1 MRNKSVQT
9 CVDDLYIDWILPCV
23 GREGKMGLKTLKV
36 GVIGTGNMGRNHVR
50 NLAAEK
56 KFEMAGFYDVN
67 IEQASETLQ
76 RYGTKVFESMEALLD
91 EVEAVVI
98 AVPSSLHKEVAL
110 LAAEYGVHAL
120 VEKPLATTAE
130 DAEII
135 RKAYEEKGLK
145 LAVGHVERFN
155 PVFKE
160 LKKLVDPGDI
170 FYIEACRYSP
180 YSSSGRITDTS
191 VVEDLMI
198 HDVDLVCA
206 LMEGK
211 EVTSLHGRG
220 EAVRSKRTDFAT
232 CIMDFGGKAHAVVNA
247 SRVSQN
253 KVRTITV
260 HTAEGCICADLL
272 AKTLEIYKSTN
283 LTLDE
288 TRDNSCQQEGI
299 VQKIYVPI
307 EEPLREEL
315 IAFYESVVND
325 MPVMV
330 DGEAG
335 INAIKICEQVARRTE
350 M

>member
-1 MRNKSVQT
+1 
-9 CVDDLYIDWILPCV
+9 
-23 GREGKMGLKTLKV
+23 MGLRILKV

-56 KFEMAGFYDVN
+56 KFELVGFYDVN
-67 IEQASETLQ
+67 KQQASETLQ
-76 RYGTKVFESMEALLD
+76 RYGTKAFDNMETLLD

-110 LAAEYGVHAL
+110 LAAQHDVHAL
-120 VEKPLATTAE
+120 VEKPLATTSE
-130 DAEII
+130 DAEMI
-135 RKAYEEKGLK
+135 RQAFEEKNLK
-145 LAVGHVERFN
+145 LVVGHIERFN
-155 PVFKE
+155 PVFAE
-160 LKKLVDPGDI
+160 LRKLVDPEDI
-170 FYIEACRYSP
+170 FYVEACRYSP
-180 YSSSGRITDTS
+180 YSDSGRITDTS

-220 EAVRSKRTDFAT
+220 ESVRSDRTDFAT

-272 AKTLEIYKSTN
+272 AKTLEVYKSTN
-283 LTLDE
+283 LTMDL
-288 TRDNSCQQEGI
+288 TIDNYCHQEGV
-299 VQKIYVPI
+299 VQKFYVPI
-307 EEPLREEL
+307 EEPLRAEL

-325 MPVMV
+325 SPVVV
-330 DGEAG
+330 DGKAG
-335 INAIKICEQVARRTE
+335 IRAIKICEQVVHRTE

>member
-1 MRNKSVQT
+1 MK
-9 CVDDLYIDWILPCV
+9 I
-23 GREGKMGLKTLKV
+23 LKV

-56 KFEMAGFYDVN
+56 RFELVGFYDVN
-67 IEQASETLQ
+67 EEQAAETLR
-76 RYGTKVFESMEALLD
+76 RYGTKAFENIETLLN

-98 AVPSSLHKEVAL
+98 AVPSSLHRDVAL
-110 LAAEYGVHAL
+110 QAAEYDVHAL
-120 VEKPLATTAE
+120 VEKPLATTRE
-130 DAEII
+130 EAEII
-135 RKAYEEKGLK
+135 RKAFEEKGLK
-145 LAVGHVERFN
+145 LMVGHIERFN

-160 LKKLVDPGDI
+160 LRKLVVPEDI

-180 YSSSGRITDTS
+180 YSSGGRITDTS

-220 EAVRSKRTDFAT
+220 ESVNSNRTDFAT
-232 CIMDFGGKAHAVVNA
+232 CIMDFGGTAHAVVNA

-253 KVRTITV
+253 KVRTITA

-283 LTLDE
+283 LTMDL
-288 TRDNSCQQEGI
+288 TRDNSCHQEGI
-299 VQKIYVPI
+299 VQKFYVPI
-307 EEPLREEL
+307 EEPLRAEL

-325 MPVMV
+325 VPIVI
-330 DGEAG
+330 DAEAG
-335 INAIKICEQVARRTE
+335 IRAIKICEQVVHRTE
-350 M
+350 A

>member
-1 MRNKSVQT
+1 M
-9 CVDDLYIDWILPCV
+9 
-23 GREGKMGLKTLKV
+23 KTLKV

-56 KFEMAGFYDVN
+56 KFELIGFYDVN
-67 IEQASETLQ
+67 KEQASETLQ
-76 RYGTKVFESMEALLD
+76 RYGTKAFESMEALLD

-110 LAAEYGVHAL
+110 LAAKHGVHAL
-120 VEKPLATTAE
+120 VEKPLATTGE

-135 RKAYEEKGLK
+135 RRAFEEKKLK
-145 LAVGHVERFN
+145 LAVGHIERFN
-155 PVFKE
+155 PVFRE
-160 LKKLVDPGDI
+160 LKKLIEPENI

-206 LMEGK
+206 LLEGK

-220 EAVRSKRTDFAT
+220 ESVRSKRTDFAT
-232 CIMDFGGKAHAVVNA
+232 CIMDFAGKSHAVVNA

-283 LTLDE
+283 MTIDL
-288 TRDNSCQQEGI
+288 TRDNSCRQEGI
-299 VQKIYVPI
+299 VQKFYVPI
-307 EEPLREEL
+307 EEPLRAEL

-325 MPVMV
+325 APIVV

-335 INAIKICEQVARRTE
+335 INAIRICEQVAHRAE
-350 M
+350 L